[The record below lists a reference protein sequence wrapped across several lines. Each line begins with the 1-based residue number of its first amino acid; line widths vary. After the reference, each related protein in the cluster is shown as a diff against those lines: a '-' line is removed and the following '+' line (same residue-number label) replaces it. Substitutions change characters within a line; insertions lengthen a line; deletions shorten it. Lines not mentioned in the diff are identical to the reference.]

1 MNKYLK
7 KWGKLIKETAL
18 RSSVGIIYMS
28 LVIAAILLG
37 REYVYA
43 LLSAMALITVYEIV
57 NMEFKRDALWKK
69 LIYSFVGGILWILL
83 FFVSVKVFLVSLF
96 VLFFL
101 WFFTYAVLLKKE
113 ESVFASSYYMFF
125 FLLVYVLVGLYI
137 GIDIYV
143 SKGKM
148 FFLSLFLMVS
158 TFDVFSYAGGKTMGK
173 TKLVP
178 TISPGKT
185 WEGFITGWLALTIAE
200 VIFWLL
206 GLWKVEPYTLGI
218 SVLLLAPVFLTGDLV
233 ESVVKR
239 KADVKDSGFII
250 PGHGG
255 IWDRID
261 STIAS
266 FYIMWLLIYIEQVV
280 QNGLL

>member
-1 MNKYLK
+1 MVS
-7 KWGKLIKETAL
+7 KWLLLIKETAF
-18 RSSVGIIYMS
+18 RSSVGIVYVA
-28 LVIAAILLG
+28 LVVGAVLMG
-37 REYVYA
+37 STYVYG
-43 LLSAMALITVYEIV
+43 LLSAMALVTVYEIV
-57 NMEFKRDALWKK
+57 TMEFKNDRWWKK
-69 LIYSFVGGILWILL
+69 LLYSIVGGVLWLLL
-83 FFVSVKVFLVSLF
+83 FFVSIKVFLVSLF
-96 VLFFL
+96 ILFFL

-113 ESVFASSYYMFF
+113 DDVFASSYYMFF
-125 FLLVYVLVGLYI
+125 FLLVYVLIGLYV

-148 FFLSLFLMVS
+148 FFLSILIMVW

-185 WEGFITGWLALTIAE
+185 WEGFITGWLALTISE
-200 VIFWLL
+200 VILWLF

-239 KADVKDSGFII
+239 KAGVKDSGFII

-266 FYIMWLLIYIEQVV
+266 FYVMWLLIYIEQVV
-280 QNGLL
+280 QNGIL

>member
-1 MNKYLK
+1 MVK
-7 KWGKLIKETAL
+7 KWIGLIKETAL
-18 RSSVGIIYMS
+18 RSSVGTIYMS

-57 NMEFKRDALWKK
+57 NMEFKKDALWKK
-69 LIYSFVGGILWILL
+69 LIYSLVGGILWILL

-113 ESVFASSYYMFF
+113 DSVFASSYYMFF

-137 GIDIYV
+137 GVDIYV

-158 TFDVFSYAGGKTMGK
+158 TFDVFSYVGGKTMGK

-206 GLWKVEPYTLGI
+206 GLWKVESYTLGI
-218 SVLLLAPVFLTGDLV
+218 SALLLAPVLLTGDLV

-255 IWDRID
+255 LWDRID

-280 QNGLL
+280 QNGIM